1 MKPAT
6 LVAIVAAGGLVALSA
21 GIWVATQWGR
31 GDDPF
36 ADCRE
41 GVVAGGAGA
50 IGGPFELVLPSGETV
65 TDAEVISEP
74 TLLYFGYTFC
84 PDICPLD
91 NVRNADAVDL
101 LAEAGYSVS
110 PAMISVDPARD
121 TPEVMG
127 QYAANI
133 HDKMIGLTGSEAQV
147 AQAAKAYRAYYKK
160 NDDDPEFYSVD
171 HSAFTYL
178 VLPGIGFAEFFRR
191 DVSPVQLAERASCFI
206 ERMGPA

>member
-6 LVAIVAAGGLVALSA
+6 LVAIVAAGGLLALCA

-41 GVVAGGAGA
+41 GAVAGGAGA

-65 TDAEVISEP
+65 TDAEVITEP

-91 NVRNADAVDL
+91 NIRNADAVDL
-101 LAEAGYSVS
+101 LAEAGYSATPV
-110 PAMISVDPARD
+110 MISIDPERD

-127 QYAANI
+127 QYASNI
-133 HDKMIGLTGSEAQV
+133 HEKMIGLTGSEAQI

-178 VLPGIGFAEFFRR
+178 VLPGTGFAEFFRR
-191 DVSPVQLAERASCFI
+191 DVSPERLAERASCFI
-206 ERMGPA
+206 DHM

>member
-6 LVAIVAAGGLVALSA
+6 LVAIVAAGGLLALCA

-31 GDDPF
+31 GDDAF
-36 ADCRE
+36 ADCRQ

-65 TDAEVISEP
+65 TDAEVITEP

-91 NVRNADAVDL
+91 NIRNADAVDL
-101 LAEAGYSVS
+101 LAEAGYSATPV
-110 PAMISVDPARD
+110 MISIDPARD

-127 QYAANI
+127 QYASNI
-133 HDKMIGLTGSEAQV
+133 HEKMIGLTGTEAQI

-178 VLPGIGFAEFFRR
+178 VLPGTGFAEFFRR
-191 DVSPVQLAERASCFI
+191 DVSPEQLAERAGCFI
-206 ERMGPA
+206 DHM

>member
-6 LVAIVAAGGLVALSA
+6 LVAIVAAGGLLALCA

-41 GVVAGGAGA
+41 GAVAGGAGA

-65 TDAEVISEP
+65 TDAEVITEP

-91 NVRNADAVDL
+91 NIRNADAVDL
-101 LAEAGYSVS
+101 LAEAGYSATPV
-110 PAMISVDPARD
+110 MISIDPARD

-127 QYAANI
+127 QYASNI
-133 HDKMIGLTGSEAQV
+133 HEKMIGLTGTEAQI

-178 VLPGIGFAEFFRR
+178 VLPGTGFAEFFRR
-191 DVSPVQLAERASCFI
+191 DVSPERLAERASCFI
-206 ERMGPA
+206 DHM

>member
-41 GVVAGGAGA
+41 GAVAGGAGA
-50 IGGPFELVLPSGETV
+50 IGGPFELVLPSGEAV
-65 TDAEVISEP
+65 TDADVITEP

-91 NVRNADAVDL
+91 NIRNADAVDL
-101 LAEAGYSVS
+101 LAEAGYSAT
-110 PAMISVDPARD
+110 PMMISVDPARD

-160 NDDDPEFYSVD
+160 NDEDPEFYSVD

-178 VLPGIGFAEFFRR
+178 VLPGLGFAEFFRR
-191 DVSPVQLAERASCFI
+191 DVSPVQLAERTTCFI
-206 ERMGPA
+206 DRMGPA

>member
-31 GDDPF
+31 GDDAF

-41 GVVAGGAGA
+41 GAVAGGAGA
-50 IGGPFELVLPSGETV
+50 IGGAFELVLPDGRTV
-65 TDAEVISEP
+65 TDAEVITEP
-74 TLLYFGYTFC
+74 TLLYFGYSFC

-101 LAEAGYSVS
+101 LAEKGYAVT
-110 PAMISVDPARD
+110 PAMITVDPARD

-127 QYAANI
+127 AYAANI
-133 HDKMIGLTGSEAQV
+133 HEKMLGLSGTEAQI
-147 AQAAKAYRAYYKK
+147 AQAAQAYRVYYKK
-160 NDDDPEFYSVD
+160 NDEDPEFYSVD

-178 VLPGIGFAEFFRR
+178 VLPGSGFAEFFRR
-191 DVSPVQLAERASCFI
+191 DVSPERLAERAACFI
-206 ERMGPA
+206 DHM

>member
-6 LVAIVAAGGLVALSA
+6 LVAIVAAGGLFALSA

-31 GDDPF
+31 GEDPF

-65 TDAEVISEP
+65 TDAEVITEP
-74 TLLYFGYTFC
+74 VLLYFGYTFC

-91 NVRNADAVDL
+91 NLRNAEAVDL
-101 LAEAGYSVS
+101 LAEAGYSATPV
-110 PAMISVDPARD
+110 MISIDPERD

-127 QYAANI
+127 RYAANI
-133 HDKMIGLTGSEAQV
+133 HEKMIGLTGSEAQI
-147 AQAAKAYRAYYKK
+147 AQAAQSYRAYYKK

-178 VLPGIGFAEFFRR
+178 VLPGTGFAEFFRR
-191 DVSPVQLAERASCFI
+191 DVSPVQMAERATCFI
-206 ERMGPA
+206 DHM